1 MENGAA
7 AVAAW
12 NFAPND
18 ALLGLTA
25 LSVRGV
31 LGRVKAGM
39 VEGGGAGGARPVV
52 PLGHGD
58 PSAFPCFRTAPEAVD
73 AVAGALRSGEHNS
86 YPTSVGLEPARRLLL
101 LGCGSPCLV
110 IPLFDPYFIKI
121 EPLDS
126 ETR

>member
-1 MENGAA
+1 MENGGAA
-7 AVAAW
+7 LAAW

-39 VEGGGAGGARPVV
+39 VEGSGAGGARPVV

-86 YPTSVGLEPARRLLL
+86 YAACIGLEPARR
-101 LGCGSPCLV
+101 S
-110 IPLFDPYFIKI
+110 
-121 EPLDS
+121 DS
-126 ETR
+126 DLSIFFPFLYIYTVNP

>member
-1 MENGAA
+1 MENGGAA
-7 AVAAW
+7 LAAW

-31 LGRVKAGM
+31 LGRVRPGM
-39 VEGGGAGGARPVV
+39 VEGSDAGARPVV

-73 AVAGALRSGEHNS
+73 AVAGALRSGA
-86 YPTSVGLEPARRLLL
+86 YIQCCKCVMTIRLTYWLRL
-101 LGCGSPCLV
+101 
-110 IPLFDPYFIKI
+110 
-121 EPLDS
+121 
-126 ETR
+126 